1 MNNENYS
8 PMSKLKT
15 IPLSPFPSVLPKPF
29 LAPVPFDLA
38 EGLPPPFISLY
49 ASVQPKPF
57 SLPHFSSR
65 TFFSYCCTKIHIEAR
80 NSL

>member
-1 MNNENYS
+1 MNNKNYS
-8 PMSKLKT
+8 PISKLKS

-29 LAPVPFDLA
+29 LAPVPFAFA
-38 EGLPPPFISLY
+38 EGIPPPSVSPQ
-49 ASVQPKPF
+49 ASVLPKPF

-65 TFFSYCCTKIHIEAR
+65 TFFSYCCTKIHIKAR

>member
-15 IPLSPFPSVLPKPF
+15 IPLSLQASVL
-29 LAPVPFDLA
+29 
-38 EGLPPPFISLY
+38 
-49 ASVQPKPF
+49 PKPF